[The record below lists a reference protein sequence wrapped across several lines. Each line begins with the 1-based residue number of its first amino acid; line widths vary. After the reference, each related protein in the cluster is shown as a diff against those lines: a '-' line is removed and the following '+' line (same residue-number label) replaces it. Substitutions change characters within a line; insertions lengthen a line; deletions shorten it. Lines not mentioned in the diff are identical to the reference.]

1 MNQYR
6 ITFTSMRGYPIV
18 TVIEA
23 ESEQEARE
31 SFHAQY
37 DGRIITIEEITL

>member
-6 ITFTSMRGYPIV
+6 ITFTSLRGHPIV

-23 ESEQEARE
+23 ETEAEARE
-31 SFHAQY
+31 LFLAQY
-37 DGRIITIEEITL
+37 DGRIITIEEIKL